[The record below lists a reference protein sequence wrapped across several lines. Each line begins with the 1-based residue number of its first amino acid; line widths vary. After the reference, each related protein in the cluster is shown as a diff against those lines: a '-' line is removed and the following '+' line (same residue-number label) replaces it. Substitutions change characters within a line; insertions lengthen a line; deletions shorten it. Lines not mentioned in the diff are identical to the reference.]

1 MAASDELQPPPE
13 MNMTDPGAHQLTE
26 PESSDSEDQFT
37 DAQSNPMTPRHFTTP
52 IPKTRVEKVDS
63 IPSHGEV
70 PGTEAH
76 RQREAD
82 AQPDEITVLDHLEDH
97 LEEASTPIPKTRVEK
112 VDSNPSYG
120 EVPGTEA
127 HKQREADAQPDEIAV
142 LGDTEEHLEEA
153 STPIPKTRV
162 EKVDSNPSYGEVPGT
177 EAHKQ
182 READAQPDEIAVLD
196 DFTKEHLEEAS
207 MDTPRQDGPI
217 TVLEPVQSDHGESS
231 ASTTSSDVDAKPD
244 IVLEAVSDCV
254 ETVNDCEDEE
264 TEKDCEEQDHDCEE
278 TENDCEETAEDCKET
293 ADNCEETADDCKDTM
308 DGCEETPNEAE
319 ENNDEEEEE
328 QVDDFGD
335 NFSDD
340 FGDDFDDFE
349 EGAHD
354 AEFDDFED
362 GFQQAQPSP
371 AVSRGPQPVLLSQLP
386 FPIPDFDGL
395 APDEV
400 LSATEQCLNSL
411 FPPEELDLPAP
422 ETLPKESSLFL
433 TPRSASLWSQL
444 VAPPPLAPPDW
455 IRSRTRRLFL
465 VSLGV
470 PVDLDEILPASKQKK
485 LILPS
490 LHLRASSPGAEGSSR
505 STSRVRRDSRNASS
519 TSLDAQG
526 KPTSSGLKKRKG
538 PPPAPELDL
547 VAARYLCTTTDEALS
562 GMTNEE
568 LQKHVEQLE
577 AMQGTAQAVLEYW
590 QKRADERIGDREA
603 FEGVIENLVKHAR
616 KFRK

>member
-142 LGDTEEHLEEA
+142 L
-153 STPIPKTRV
+153 
-162 EKVDSNPSYGEVPGT
+162 
-177 EAHKQ
+177 
-182 READAQPDEIAVLD
+182 D

-231 ASTTSSDVDAKPD
+231 ASTKSSDVDAKPD

-490 LHLRASSPGAEGSSR
+490 LHLRASSPGAGGSSR

-590 QKRADERIGDREA
+590 QRRADERIGDREA

>member
-142 LGDTEEHLEEA
+142 L
-153 STPIPKTRV
+153 
-162 EKVDSNPSYGEVPGT
+162 
-177 EAHKQ
+177 
-182 READAQPDEIAVLD
+182 D

-207 MDTPRQDGPI
+207 LDTPRQDVPI

-231 ASTTSSDVDAKPD
+231 ASTKSSDVDAKPD
-244 IVLEAVSDCV
+244 IVLEAVSDCI
-254 ETVNDCEDEE
+254 ETANDCEDEE
-264 TEKDCEEQDHDCEE
+264 TEKDCEEQDNDCEE
-278 TENDCEETAEDCKET
+278 TANDCEETAEDCKET

-308 DGCEETPNEAE
+308 DGCEETPNEAK

-371 AVSRGPQPVLLSQLP
+371 PVSRGPQPVLLSQLP

-490 LHLRASSPGAEGSSR
+490 LHLRASSPGAGGSSR

-590 QKRADERIGDREA
+590 QRRADERIGDREA

>member
-1 MAASDELQPPPE
+1 MAASEELQPPPE

-52 IPKTRVEKVDS
+52 IPKTRVEKIDS

-76 RQREAD
+76 R
-82 AQPDEITVLDHLEDH
+82 
-97 LEEASTPIPKTRVEK
+97 
-112 VDSNPSYG
+112 
-120 EVPGTEA
+120 
-127 HKQREADAQPDEIAV
+127 QREADAQPDEIAV

-207 MDTPRQDGPI
+207 MDTPRQDVPI
-217 TVLEPVQSDHGESS
+217 TVLELVQSDHGESS
-231 ASTTSSDVDAKPD
+231 ASIKSSDVDAKPD
-244 IVLEAVSDCV
+244 IVLEAMSDCA
-254 ETVNDCEDEE
+254 ETATDCEDEETE
-264 TEKDCEEQDHDCEE
+264 TEKDCEEQENVCEE
-278 TENDCEETAEDCKET
+278 IANDCEETAEDCKET
-293 ADNCEETADDCKDTM
+293 AGDCKETADNCEGTADDCKDTM

-319 ENNDEEEEE
+319 ENNDEEEEP
-328 QVDDFGD
+328 VDDFGD

-354 AEFDDFED
+354 ADFDDFED

-490 LHLRASSPGAEGSSR
+490 LHLRATSPGSGGRSR

-547 VAARYLCTTTDEALS
+547 VAARYLCTTTDEALG
-562 GMTNEE
+562 GMTNKE
-568 LQKHVEQLE
+568 LQKHVDQLE

>member
-1 MAASDELQPPPE
+1 MAASEELQPPPE
-13 MNMTDPGAHQLTE
+13 MNMADPGAHQLTE

-37 DAQSNPMTPRHFTTP
+37 DAQSNPMTPRHFATQ

-63 IPSHGEV
+63 NPSHGEV

-82 AQPDEITVLDHLEDH
+82 AQPDEIAVLDHTEDH

-112 VDSNPSYG
+112 IDSIPSHG

-142 LGDTEEHLEEA
+142 LGDIEEHLEEA
-153 STPIPKTRV
+153 STPIPITRV

-177 EAHKQ
+177 EAYRQ

-207 MDTPRQDGPI
+207 MDTPRQDVPI

-231 ASTTSSDVDAKPD
+231 ASTRSSDVDAKPD
-244 IVLEAVSDCV
+244 IVLEAVSDCAENDYEDEKTV
-254 ETVNDCEDEE
+254 KGCEEQENNCEETANDCEEAAE
-264 TEKDCEEQDHDCEE
+264 DCEE
-278 TENDCEETAEDCKET
+278 TTNDCEETMNDFEAT
-293 ADNCEETADDCKDTM
+293 SN
-308 DGCEETPNEAE
+308 GAE
-319 ENNDEEEEE
+319 EINDEEEE

-490 LHLRASSPGAEGSSR
+490 LHLRATSPGSGGRSR

-547 VAARYLCTTTDEALS
+547 VAARYLCTTTDEALG

-590 QKRADERIGDREA
+590 QRRADERIGDREA

>member
-1 MAASDELQPPPE
+1 MAASEELQPPPE

-37 DAQSNPMTPRHFTTP
+37 DAQSTPMTPRHFTTP
-52 IPKTRVEKVDS
+52 IPKTRVEKID
-63 IPSHGEV
+63 
-70 PGTEAH
+70 T
-76 RQREAD
+76 
-82 AQPDEITVLDHLEDH
+82 
-97 LEEASTPIPKTRVEK
+97 
-112 VDSNPSYG
+112 NPSYG

-142 LGDTEEHLEEA
+142 LGNTEEHLEEA

-162 EKVDSNPSYGEVPGT
+162 EKVDSNPSYGEVLGT
-177 EAHKQ
+177 EARKQ

-207 MDTPRQDGPI
+207 MDTPRQDVPI
-217 TVLEPVQSDHGESS
+217 TVLEPVQPDYGESS
-231 ASTTSSDVDAKPD
+231 ASIKSSDVDAKPD
-244 IVLEAVSDCV
+244 IVLEAVSDCA
-254 ETVNDCEDEE
+254 ETANDYEDEE
-264 TEKDCEEQDHDCEE
+264 TEKDCEEQDDDCKE
-278 TENDCEETAEDCKET
+278 TANDCEETAEDCKET
-293 ADNCEETADDCKDTM
+293 ADNSEETADDCKDTM
-308 DGCEETPNEAE
+308 DGYEEMPNEAE

-400 LSATEQCLNSL
+400 LSATEQYLNSL

-490 LHLRASSPGAEGSSR
+490 LHLRASSPGAGGSSR

-547 VAARYLCTTTDEALS
+547 VAARYLCTTTDEALG

-590 QKRADERIGDREA
+590 QRRADERIGDREA

>member
-13 MNMTDPGAHQLTE
+13 MNMSDPGAHQLTE

-142 LGDTEEHLEEA
+142 L
-153 STPIPKTRV
+153 
-162 EKVDSNPSYGEVPGT
+162 
-177 EAHKQ
+177 
-182 READAQPDEIAVLD
+182 D

-231 ASTTSSDVDAKPD
+231 ASTKSSDVDAKPD

-308 DGCEETPNEAE
+308 DGCEETPNEAK

-490 LHLRASSPGAEGSSR
+490 LHLRASSPGAGGSSR

-547 VAARYLCTTTDEALS
+547 VAARYLCTTTDEALG

-590 QKRADERIGDREA
+590 QRRADERIGDREA